1 MDASGSSHEG
11 WMTVLPVGVLVLI
24 VMYVVGG
31 PVAFVNTVSYW
42 AVEFSGA
49 VVSWIKYL

>member
-11 WMTVLPVGVLVLI
+11 WMTALPVTVLVLI

-42 AVEFSGA
+42 ATEFIGA